1 MDDSV
6 SGFDVQGETN
16 GLIALQYGL
25 EGTSRVLV
33 RHGCCLLTVRVGACA
48 HPQDKDGKVQASV
61 PEALGYDTLEEL
73 IHDYNT
79 IRKSFRDKCYKE
91 RRRLQASVARAA
103 GTPAPPP
110 PPAPTPAA
118 DEVTV
123 VCRPWWC
130 RLALLCNCRR
140 ALAQSACARGHMYSP
155 GQPSTVSSRPSPP
168 ALRRGCFRAPQT
180 PCTQPWAALALCHL
194 PTPPVLRVPPHLQAG
209 QVQAAP
215 AEPAIGGAALELEA
229 PVVNGVAAAPP
240 PADGVSAVR
249 RPGRAVGPCFGGRGS
264 LRAPAGSPADPVHTA
279 PGSPRARALPAPTAC
294 HPPPPPAG
302 RPEGTGRSIC
312 CTRARDRRRRLRRRP
327 PARRRRGRGIRD
339 TRGSRPAGWSP
350 TGRGGTCSTRDARGE
365 CGVQGASRRRG
376 LACQAGRT
384 AASVTSAP
392 GHPTTP
398 ADLACCPLPPLG
410 TGGICGG

>member
-123 VCRPWWC
+123 VCRP
-130 RLALLCNCRR
+130 
-140 ALAQSACARGHMYSP
+140 
-155 GQPSTVSSRPSPP
+155 
-168 ALRRGCFRAPQT
+168 
-180 PCTQPWAALALCHL
+180 
-194 PTPPVLRVPPHLQAG
+194 
-209 QVQAAP
+209 
-215 AEPAIGGAALELEA
+215 GA
-229 PVVNGVAAAPP
+229 
-240 PADGVSAVR
+240 R
-249 RPGRAVGPCFGGRGS
+249 RPGGAVWPCFAIAVEPWP
-264 LRAPAGSPADPVHTA
+264 RAPVHVDTCTA
-279 PGSPRARALPAPTAC
+279 PGSPRP
-294 HPPPPPAG
+294 
-302 RPEGTGRSIC
+302 
-312 CTRARDRRRRLRRRP
+312 
-327 PARRRRGRGIRD
+327 
-339 TRGSRPAGWSP
+339 
-350 TGRGGTCSTRDARGE
+350 
-365 CGVQGASRRRG
+365 
-376 LACQAGRT
+376 
-384 AASVTSAP
+384 
-392 GHPTTP
+392 
-398 ADLACCPLPPLG
+398 
-410 TGGICGG
+410 